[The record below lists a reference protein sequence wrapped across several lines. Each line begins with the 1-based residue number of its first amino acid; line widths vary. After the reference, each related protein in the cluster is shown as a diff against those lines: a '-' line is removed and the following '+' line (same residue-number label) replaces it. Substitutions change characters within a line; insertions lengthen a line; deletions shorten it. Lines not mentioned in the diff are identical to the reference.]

1 MGLMKIT
8 KILPVLGIVLTTS
21 PAWAQ
26 VPLTLPQASP
36 EASVSQVV
44 GLTKMKVDYHR
55 PAVNKRQIWG
65 GLVPYG
71 EVWRA
76 GANENTT
83 VTFSSAVKVNGKEL
97 AAGTYGLHMIPTDK
111 DWTVAFSKM
120 NVAWGSFSYDPK
132 EDALRVTV
140 TPRAAQGT
148 FAERLSYSFDDPTDG
163 SVQLVMRW
171 EKLEVPLALEVDTPA
186 VVRDSI
192 QDELR
197 GLQRF
202 NWQPWNQAA
211 RYWMRT
217 NGSVDEAMAMAEHSI
232 SMNEN
237 FQNLST
243 KAAILEKKGDAKAAA
258 DLNAKAMSLATEAD
272 INTRGYELLGAGKQD
287 EAIALFQKN
296 AKTYPKSWNV
306 HDSLAEALAAKGD
319 KKGAAASYT
328 KALSLVKDETQ
339 KKRIEVTLKGLK
351 EAK

>member
-1 MGLMKIT
+1 MKNTRIVT
-8 KILPVLGIVLTTS
+8 LVGIALTTFTA
-21 PAWAQ
+21 PALAQ

-36 EASVSQVV
+36 EASVTQVV
-44 GLTKMKVDYHR
+44 GLTTMKVDYHR

-83 VTFSSAVKVNGKEL
+83 VTFSSPVKIGGKEL
-97 AAGTYGLHMIPTDK
+97 AAGSYGLHMIPTAK
-111 DWTVAFSKM
+111 EWTVAFSKM

-132 EDALRVTV
+132 EDALRITV
-140 TPRAAQGT
+140 TPRSSPGAGFT
-148 FAERLSYSFDDPTDG
+148 ERLSYSFDDPTDG
-163 SVQLVMRW
+163 SVQLVLHW
-171 EKLEVPLALEVDTPA
+171 EKLEVPIAIEVDTPA
-186 VVRDSI
+186 VVRASI
-192 QDELR
+192 QRELR
-197 GLQRF
+197 GIQRF

-211 RYWMRT
+211 RYWLRT
-217 NGSVDEAMAMAEHSI
+217 NGSVDEALAMADHSI
-232 SMNEN
+232 TMNEN

-258 DLNAKAMSLATEAD
+258 DLNARAMGIATEAD
-272 INTRGYELLGAGKQD
+272 INTRGYELMGAGKQD
-287 EAIALFQKN
+287 EALALFQKN
-296 AKTYPKSWNV
+296 AKTYPKSWNA
-306 HDSLAEALAAKGD
+306 HDSLAEALLAKGD

-351 EAK
+351 ESK